1 MTRSAQGFSAIAA
14 MLVLLWACAPPA
26 GLCAEPPTTETA
38 PETDPGI
45 TPESEPGSAPD
56 SDPGITPDSE
66 PGMDTG
72 LEPVPMTAEKR
83 ETAPGMDACDR
94 LQGID
99 DVARTTQEVLR
110 SWSCHSFRWFDG
122 LFGDTHDFDESQVSG
137 LMTFGAEYTEYRDFD
152 PRLRL
157 RVRAPL
163 PNLSSRWDLLLGRV
177 DEEAFIRDTQPEDT
191 AVYNPGLVP
200 RDEDD
205 TEWLLGL
212 GHRRKDSRKG
222 WDYSAGIRLRTPPRP
237 YVKAQ
242 YYYNEPFTE
251 RTDLR
256 FRQTFFWRLDEG
268 FGTTSRGDLSH
279 VLTLR
284 DVLRWEG
291 VATVSEERDGLFWY
305 AGQTWYHLFEE
316 GSDAISLLAFIRG
329 ETRDEVPLQEYG
341 FNLLWRR
348 PLDGEWLYLS
358 AGPSVTWPR
367 YREEESRELSLG
379 FGVWVELQFG
389 DYRY

>member
-1 MTRSAQGFSAIAA
+1 MTRSAQGFTAIAA
-14 MLVLLWACAPPA
+14 MLVLLWAWAPPA
-26 GLCAEPPTTETA
+26 GLCAESPVAET
-38 PETDPGI
+38 PSETGSGATQDREPAIMPDG
-45 TPESEPGSAPD
+45 EPG
-56 SDPGITPDSE
+56 TE
-66 PGMDTG
+66 TG
-72 LEPVPMTAEKR
+72 LEAVPMTAEKR
-83 ETAPGMDACDR
+83 EITAEMDACDR
-94 LQGID
+94 LQGIQ
-99 DVARTTQEVLR
+99 DVARTTQEMLR

-122 LFGDTHDFDESQVSG
+122 LFGDEHEFDESKVSG
-137 LMTFGAEYTEYRDFD
+137 RMTLGAEYTEYREFD

-177 DEEAFIRDTQPEDT
+177 DEDAFIRDTQPEDT

-212 GHRRKDSRKG
+212 GHRREDWRKG
-222 WDYSAGIRLRTPPRP
+222 WDYSAGIRLRASPRP

-242 YYYNEPFTE
+242 YHYNQPFNE

-256 FRQTFFWRLDEG
+256 FRQTFFWRSNEG

-279 VLTLR
+279 ELGLR
-284 DVLRWEG
+284 DVLRWEA
-291 VATVSEERDGLFWY
+291 VATVSEEREGLFWY

-316 GSDAISLLAFIRG
+316 GTNAISLLAFIRG
-329 ETRDEVPLQEYG
+329 ETRDEVPLEEFG

-358 AGPSVTWPR
+358 AGPSLTWPR
-367 YREEESRELSLG
+367 YREEESRDMSLG
-379 FGVWVELQFG
+379 FGVWIELQYG
-389 DYRY
+389 DYSY